1 MTRKPPKGILP
12 RTMKDGFVTIGIWF
26 GIYVAITAFTF
37 VQTIV
42 DCGTDRSCEA
52 GYSLMGALTV
62 GAFGSLLILVIRLM
76 ARLRAEMDAPT
87 HNAGLDYSE

>member
-1 MTRKPPKGILP
+1 MARKTSSHFLP

-26 GIYVAITAFTF
+26 GIYVAITAFTY
-37 VQTIV
+37 VQTVV

-52 GYSLMGALTV
+52 GYGLMGALAV

-76 ARLRAEMDAPT
+76 VRLRAEMDAASQA
-87 HNAGLDYSE
+87 HSE

>member
-1 MTRKPPKGILP
+1 MARKPSNGILP

-52 GYSLMGALTV
+52 GYGLMGALTI

-76 ARLRAEMDAPT
+76 VRLRAEMDVPADD
-87 HNAGLDYSE
+87 AGLDYSE

>member
-1 MTRKPPKGILP
+1 MARKPSKGLLP

-37 VQTIV
+37 VQTIL

-52 GYSLMGALTV
+52 GYSLMGALTI

-76 ARLRAEMDAPT
+76 VRLRAEMNASADDA
-87 HNAGLDYSE
+87 AL